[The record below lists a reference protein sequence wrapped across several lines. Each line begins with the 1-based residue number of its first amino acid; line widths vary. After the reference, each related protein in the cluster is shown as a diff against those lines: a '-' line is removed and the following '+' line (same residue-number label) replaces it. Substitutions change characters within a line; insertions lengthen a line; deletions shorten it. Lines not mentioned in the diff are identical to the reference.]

1 MHLRAELAGAFAD
14 KCVHPR
20 VYIVS
25 HTRAIDRVH
34 RLGQRRDV
42 QVFRFTVKDT
52 VEQQM
57 LVIQARGPV
66 RFGYWM
72 LLRSNLVHLGGPNA
86 VILGLVEFA
95 YRSIY
100 HRHHLI
106 SSPPKKNNTQEKK
119 AAIAKNAL
127 ACVGGKKEE
136 GRLNLEDL
144 RRFFV

>member
-1 MHLRAELAGAFAD
+1 M
-14 KCVHPR
+14 
-20 VYIVS
+20 
-25 HTRAIDRVH
+25 H

-57 LVIQARGPV
+57 LVIQARAV
-66 RFGYWM
+66 RFGFWCFAIK
-72 LLRSNLVHLGGPNA
+72 LTALGWSDCLDPWIGRICLSIDLSPSSSHLPQ
-86 VILGLVEFA
+86 IT
-95 YRSIY
+95 
-100 HRHHLI
+100 H
-106 SSPPKKNNTQEKK
+106 TQEKK
-119 AAIAKNAL
+119 AAIAKHAL